1 MTTLAERRAALRR
14 VGAEPASR
22 TQSTAADV
30 ARLNAENGVST
41 APSSAHEINLPEARE
56 RNDDTL
62 DRVRHEEPVTPF
74 AARVLHEGA
83 HEPAPV
89 DEHAIAAGQSDVVF
103 PPVGPP
109 SVDEPVGA
117 QHQSTPHHAPLDR
130 EASAPSAV
138 GSPRSGAPPALVAR
152 GMPQADANA
161 GKRPPATE
169 PTTELE
175 LADAL
180 FETLYREGVDL
191 SWP

>member
-1 MTTLAERRAALRR
+1 MPSATPQSMLVLVAH
-14 VGAEPASR
+14 AEPA
-22 TQSTAADV
+22 
-30 ARLNAENGVST
+30 
-41 APSSAHEINLPEARE
+41 
-56 RNDDTL
+56 
-62 DRVRHEEPVTPF
+62 TPF

-83 HEPAPV
+83 HEPAPI
-89 DEHAIAAGQSDVVF
+89 DEHGIAAGQSDVVL
-103 PPVGPP
+103 PPAGPA

-117 QHQSTPHHAPLDR
+117 GHQSTLHHARLDR
-130 EASAPSAV
+130 EASAPSGV
-138 GSPRSGAPPALVAR
+138 GSPRSGALSALVAR

-161 GKRPPATE
+161 GKRPPGSE